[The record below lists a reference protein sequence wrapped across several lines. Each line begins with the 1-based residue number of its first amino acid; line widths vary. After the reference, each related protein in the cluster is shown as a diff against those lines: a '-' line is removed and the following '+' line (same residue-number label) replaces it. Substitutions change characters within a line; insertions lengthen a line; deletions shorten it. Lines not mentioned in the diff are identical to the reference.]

1 MPLITEAIERA
12 EQIQTRLLT
21 HQPTRIRDWSLRFQ
35 LPQRAG
41 LLSGPRG
48 VGKTTW
54 MLSQTDPYHLLYFSA
69 DNPVLSAIPLFDLVE
84 GIFMRGYEGVLIDEV
99 HYATDWARHLKAAYD
114 AFPKHRIIA
123 SDSSTVV
130 LRKEMADLSRRFP
143 VHTMPLLSFREFL
156 ALELNR
162 DIPQID
168 PFQPSAKE
176 VQALVREI
184 NVLRFFR
191 DYLSGGFRPFF
202 LEEKSLYQEKVMN
215 TIAKTM
221 ESDIPFLVPQITENH
236 LRLMHSVVGYLAIS
250 TVPTLQVNSLC
261 REWGLGKEKLYQ
273 LLSAMERAHLL
284 RTVRKRNDTKINSV
298 GAKLLLHEPSVY
310 SFFGKNEGT
319 QREAYTV
326 AAFADA
332 GHTVYAASRET
343 DCDFIVNGLS
353 IEVGGS
359 SKKPKAA
366 DLVIRDNTDLPS
378 GNIRPMWLLGLA
390 Y

>member
-1 MPLITEAIERA
+1 MSLITEAIDRA
-12 EQIQTRLLT
+12 GQIQARLLS
-21 HQPTRIRDWSLRFQ
+21 HQPDIIRDWSLRFA
-35 LPQRAG
+35 LPERAG

-54 MLSQTDPYHLLYFSA
+54 MLSQVEANHLLYFSA
-69 DNPVLSAIPLFDLVE
+69 DNPVLSTIPLYDLVE

-99 HYATDWARHLKAAYD
+99 HYATGWARHLKAAYD
-114 AFPKHRIIA
+114 SFPKHRIIA

-143 VHTMPLLSFREFL
+143 VHTMPMLSFREFMML
-156 ALELNR
+156 KLKR
-162 DIPQID
+162 DIPRID
-168 PFQPSAKE
+168 PFQPAIGE
-176 VQALVREI
+176 VRKLVRES

-191 DYLSGGFRPFF
+191 DYLNGGFRPFF
-202 LEEKSLYQEKVMN
+202 LEEQDLYQEKVMN

-236 LRLMHSVVGYLAIS
+236 LRLMHSVVGYLAVS

-273 LLSAMERAHLL
+273 LLAAMERAHIV
-284 RTVRKRNDTKINSV
+284 RIIRKRNDTKINSV

-310 SFFGKNEGT
+310 GFYGRNEGT
-319 QREAYTV
+319 QREAFTV
-326 AAFADA
+326 AALADA
-332 GHTVYAASRET
+332 GCRVYAASRET
-343 DCDFIVNGLS
+343 ECDFIVDGMR
-353 IEVGGS
+353 IEVGGQN
-359 SKKPKAA
+359 KKRKDA

-378 GNIRPMWLLGLA
+378 GNIRPLWLLGLA

>member
-1 MPLITEAIERA
+1 MSFITEAIDRA
-12 EQIQTRLLT
+12 EQIQARLLA
-21 HQPTRIRDWSLRFQ
+21 HQPDRIRDWSRRFN
-35 LPQRAG
+35 LPERAG

-54 MLSQTDPYHLLYFSA
+54 MLSQVEPHHMLYLSA
-69 DNPVLSAIPLFDLVE
+69 DNPVLSTVPLFDLLE
-84 GIFMRGYEGVLIDEV
+84 GIFMRGYEGVLVDEV
-99 HYATDWARHLKAAYD
+99 HYAADWARHLKAAYD
-114 AFPKHRIIA
+114 AFPKHRITA

-156 ALELNR
+156 ALKLNR

-168 PFQPSAKE
+168 PFNPLKSD
-176 VQALVREI
+176 VQTLVKEI
-184 NVLRFFR
+184 NVLRLFR
-191 DYLSGGFRPFF
+191 EYLDGGFRPFF
-202 LEEKSLYQEKVMN
+202 LEEKTFYQEKVMN

-236 LRLMHSVVGYLAIS
+236 LRLMHSVVGYLAVS

-261 REWGLGKEKLYQ
+261 REWSLGKEKLYQ

-284 RTVRKRNDTKINSV
+284 RIIRKRNDTKINSV

-310 SFFGKNEGT
+310 GFFGKNEGT
-319 QREAYTV
+319 QREAFTV

-332 GHTVYAASRET
+332 GYEVFASSNET
-343 DCDFIVNGLS
+343 DCDFIINGLR
-353 IEVGGS
+353 IEVGGQG
-359 SKKPKAA
+359 KKAKSA
-366 DLVIRDNTDLPS
+366 DLIIRDNTDLPF
-378 GNIRPMWLLGLA
+378 GNILPMWLIGLV

>member
-1 MPLITEAIERA
+1 MTLITEAIERA
-12 EQIQTRLLT
+12 EQIQARLLT
-21 HQPTRIRDWSLRFQ
+21 HQPDRIRDWSRHFS
-35 LPQRAG
+35 LPERAG

-54 MLSQTDPYHLLYFSA
+54 MLSQVEAHHMLYLSA
-69 DNPVLSAIPLFDLVE
+69 DNPVLSTAPLFDLIK

-99 HYATDWARHLKAAYD
+99 HYAADWARHLKAAYD
-114 AFPKHRIIA
+114 AFPKHRITA
-123 SDSSTVV
+123 SDSSTVI

-143 VHTMPLLSFREFL
+143 IHTMPLLSFREFL
-156 ALELNR
+156 TLKLNR

-168 PFQPSAKE
+168 PFNLPKNVIQT
-176 VQALVREI
+176 LVKDI

-191 DYLSGGFRPFF
+191 EYLNGGFRPFF
-202 LEEKSLYQEKVMN
+202 LEEKNLYQEKVMS
-215 TIAKTM
+215 TITKTM

-236 LRLMHSVVGYLAIS
+236 LRLMHSVVGYLAVS

-273 LLSAMERAHLL
+273 LLAAMERAHLL
-284 RTVRKRNDTKINSV
+284 RIIRKRNDTKINSV

-310 SFFGKNEGT
+310 GVFGKNEGT
-319 QREAYTV
+319 QREAFTA

-332 GHTVYAASRET
+332 GYTVSASSNET
-343 DCDFIVNGLS
+343 DCDFIVNGLR
-353 IEVGGS
+353 IEVGGQ
-359 SKKPKAA
+359 SKKIKSA

-378 GNIRPMWLLGLA
+378 GNILPMWLIGLA